1 MGLIKLALGNV
12 YGVIVFALFI
22 TILGG
27 VALVSI
33 PVDILPQFKTPA
45 VQVLTY
51 YNGMPARSMERTI
64 TDRVERWVN
73 QAPGV
78 ANVESRSVSGV
89 SVVKLYFQDD
99 IDPSTALTQTS
110 SLTGAA
116 MPYLPTNT
124 LPPVSLP
131 FDPTGTI
138 PLGVL
143 TVSNPNMAEQAV
155 KDLARVEVRN
165 RLGAV
170 SGCVAPVV
178 VGGKDRRIMVYL
190 DHQKLEARNLSPV
203 DVVKALD
210 QGNMMVSPGT
220 AYIGDNQIALDTNAM
235 ARTVEDIGDLPIV
248 FDGDRHILLRD
259 VSTTLDDAVIQKSR
273 VRVNGKQQVFVPI
286 YRQQGASSLTVA
298 EGVKDAIPDME
309 AELPEGSKLDF
320 VIDQTEYVRKSIDSL
335 VHEGIIGAIL
345 VSIMILVFL
354 GNWKMT
360 VIATLALPLSILGAI
375 IGLKTSGNTINV
387 MTLGGLFLAIGPL
400 VDNAIVVLENIH
412 RHMGMG
418 KSAFQ
423 AALDATSEL
432 TLPVIVATLALIIV
446 LCPVALTP
454 GVGGFLFKPLTLA
467 VAFAMLFSF
476 VLSWTFVPALCSK
489 MLRGHAHHGHGQT
502 EEHTAQSG
510 SHPLGFF
517 GSIHA
522 KIERFLNGVTRTYT
536 NALVW
541 ALNRRLLVLGLIAG
555 TFLGSLSLLQFIGQE
570 FFPAVDAGQL
580 TIQVRAPS
588 NLRLDATE
596 RRIVDVEKAIAEV
609 IPPHELQMVVSEIGL
624 NNDWSAAY
632 SLNAGQQDTVIR
644 VQLTPERTRSAQEYA
659 VVLRKALAEN
669 HDFADLEFS
678 FDTGGMVSA
687 ALNFGASSP
696 IDIQITGGT
705 PEQKLELAQK
715 VKTVVRNVTGAADV
729 RVLQRNDAP
738 YLVIEINRDA
748 AAAVGL
754 TARDVVMQVVTAMNS
769 SIALTRNFWI
779 DPKSGNQY
787 FIAVQYPDDPSFR
800 LNDLTNMF
808 ATGTNQKNT
817 IRLSS
822 LVSIRESTQPVEFNH
837 VGLKR
842 IVDVLVNT
850 ENRDIGSVAAD
861 IERQLKT
868 IDIPKGVKIEL
879 KGEYARMTESFRS
892 LGIGLALASV
902 LVYLLM
908 VPLMRSFVMPTIIM
922 AAVPLGLIGVLT
934 MLWLTKTTLNVQ
946 SEMGVIFLV
955 GIIVS
960 QGVLLLDFANQ
971 IRKQGKSVRESMM
984 EAAAARFRPILMTF
998 LATFLDLLPM
1008 ALGLGRGSEALT
1020 PLARAV
1026 VGGLLTSTVLTLFVV
1041 PILYTLLIRDQSGGQ
1056 NHDEPVTI
1064 TPIDIP
1070 PGTIPPGTFPPAQP
1084 SESSS

>member
-1 MGLIKLALGNV
+1 MNLVKLALGNV

-22 TILGG
+22 AILGG
-27 VALVSI
+27 VSLLAI

-51 YNGMPARSMERTI
+51 YNGMPARSVERTI

-78 ANVESRSVSGV
+78 ASVESRSVSGV
-89 SVVKLYFQDD
+89 SVVKLFFQDD
-99 IDPSTALTQTS
+99 IDPSTALTQTN

-138 PLGVL
+138 PLGIL

-165 RLGAV
+165 RLGGV
-170 SGCVAPVV
+170 RGCVAPVV
-178 VGGKDRRIMVYL
+178 VGGKDRRIMIYL
-190 DHQKLEARNLSPV
+190 NHQKLEARNLSPV

-210 QGNMMVSPGT
+210 LGNMMISPGT

-235 ARTVEDIGDLPIV
+235 ARTVADLNVIPIV
-248 FDGDRHILLRD
+248 FDGDRHILLSD
-259 VSTTLDDAVIQKSR
+259 IATAEDDAVIQKSR
-273 VRVNGKQQVFVPI
+273 VRVNGRQQVFVPI
-286 YRQQGASSLTVA
+286 YRQQGASSLDVA
-298 EGVKDAIPDME
+298 DGVKAAIPEME
-309 AELPEGSKLDF
+309 KELPEGSKLDF
-320 VIDQTEYVRKSIDSL
+320 VVDQTEYVRKAIDSL

-345 VSIMILVFL
+345 VSVMILVFL
-354 GNWKMT
+354 GNARMT
-360 VIATLALPLSILGAI
+360 FIATLSLPLAILGAI
-375 IGLKTSGNTINV
+375 IGLKMSGNSINV

-400 VDNAIVVLENIH
+400 VDNVIVVLENIH
-412 RHMGMG
+412 RHMAMG
-418 KSAFQ
+418 KSAFH
-423 AALDATSEL
+423 ASLDATSEL
-432 TLPVIVATLALIIV
+432 TLPVVVATLALIIV

-476 VLSWTFVPALCSK
+476 ALSWTFVPALCAK
-489 MLRGHAHHGHGQT
+489 LLRGHDSHGSSHG
-502 EEHTAQSG
+502 EHG
-510 SHPLGFF
+510 V
-517 GSIHA
+517 HA
-522 KIERFLNGVTRTYT
+522 AKPGVFARIYARIDAALTGIANVYGRM
-536 NALVW
+536 LVW
-541 ALNRRLLVLGLIAG
+541 ALAHRMLVLGMIAG
-555 TFLGSLSLLQFIGQE
+555 LFFGSLTLFKFIGQE
-570 FFPAVDAGQL
+570 FFPAVDTGQI
-580 TIQVRAPS
+580 TIMVRAPS

-596 RRIVDVEKAIAEV
+596 RRIVDIEKAIAET
-609 IPPHELQMVVSEIGL
+609 IPPHELQMVVSELGL

-632 SLNAGQQDTVIR
+632 SANAGQQDTVIR
-644 VQLTPERTRSAQEYA
+644 LQLTPERSKSAQEYA
-659 VVLRKALAEN
+659 VVLRHAFAERPE
-669 HDFADLEFS
+669 FADLEIS

-705 PEQKLELAQK
+705 PEQKFDLARK
-715 VKTVVRNVTGAADV
+715 VREAATSVKGAADV
-729 RVLQRNDAP
+729 RVLQRTDAP
-738 YLVIEINRDA
+738 FVVIEVDRDKA
-748 AAAVGL
+748 ASVGL

-787 FIAVQYPDDPSFR
+787 FVAVQYPDDPSFR

-808 ATGTNQKNT
+808 ATGTSQKQT
-817 IRLSS
+817 IRLGS
-822 LVSIRESTQPVEFNH
+822 LVKMRETTQPVEFNH

-842 IVDVLVNT
+842 VVDVLVNT
-850 ENRDIGSVAAD
+850 ENRDIGSVAGD
-861 IERQLKT
+861 IEVKLK
-868 IDIPKGVKIEL
+868 DVAVPDGMKIEL
-879 KGEYARMTESFRS
+879 KGEFARMTDSFRS
-892 LGIGLALASV
+892 LAFGLALAAI

-908 VPLMRSFVMPTIIM
+908 VPLMRSFVMPMIIM

-934 MLWLTKTTLNVQ
+934 MLWTTGTTLNIQ

-971 IRKQGKSVRESMM
+971 LRKQGKPAGEAIL
-984 EAAAARFRPILMTF
+984 EAAVIRFRPILMTF

-1026 VGGLLTSTVLTLFVV
+1026 VGGLISSTFLTLFIV
-1041 PILYTLLIRDQSGGQ
+1041 PILFTLLIKDKHKVVT
-1056 NHDEPVTI
+1056 HD
-1064 TPIDIP
+1064 
-1070 PGTIPPGTFPPAQP
+1070 A
-1084 SESSS
+1084 

>member
-12 YGVIVFALFI
+12 YGVIVFAMFI
-22 TILGG
+22 AILG
-27 VALVSI
+27 AVSLI
-33 PVDILPQFKTPA
+33 TVPVDILPAFKTPA

-51 YNGMPARSMERTI
+51 FNGMPARSIERTI

-99 IDPSTALTQTS
+99 IDPSTALTQTN

-143 TVSNPNMAEQAV
+143 TVSNPNMAEQQV

-165 RLGAV
+165 RLGGV
-170 SGCVAPVV
+170 RGCVAPVV

-190 DHQKLEARNLSPV
+190 NHQKLEARHLSPV
-203 DVVKALD
+203 DVVRALD
-210 QGNMMVSPGT
+210 QGNMMISPGT

-235 ARTVEDIGDLPIV
+235 ARTVNDIDDLPIV
-248 FDGDRHILLRD
+248 FEPDRQVLLRD
-259 VSTTLDDAVIQKSR
+259 VATTIDDAVIQKSR

-286 YRQQGASSLTVA
+286 YRQQGASSLVVA
-298 EGVKDAIPDME
+298 DGVKNAIPDME
-309 AELPEGSKLDF
+309 AELPEGSKLEF
-320 VIDQTEYVRKSIDSL
+320 VVDQTEYVRKAIESL
-335 VHEGIIGAIL
+335 IHEGFLGAIL
-345 VSIMILVFL
+345 VSFMILVFL
-354 GNWKMT
+354 GNWRMT
-360 VIATLALPLSILGAI
+360 VIAVMSLPLAIMGAI
-375 IGLKTSGNTINV
+375 IGLKTTGNTINV

-400 VDNAIVVLENIH
+400 VDNVIVVLENIH

-418 KSAFQ
+418 KTAYQ

-432 TLPVIVATLALIIV
+432 TLPVVVATLALIIV

-467 VAFAMLFSF
+467 VGFAMIVSF
-476 VLSWTFVPALCSK
+476 ALSWTFVPALCSV
-489 MLRGHAHHGHGQT
+489 MLKPHSQHDHQEARGLFSMIYGYIDGFLTTLTGIYQKILLWVL
-502 EEHTAQSG
+502 EH
-510 SHPLGFF
+510 
-517 GSIHA
+517 
-522 KIERFLNGVTRTYT
+522 
-536 NALVW
+536 
-541 ALNRRLLVLGLIAG
+541 RLIVLGTVILLFA
-555 TFLGSLSLLQFIGQE
+555 GSLTLLTRIGQE
-570 FFPAVDAGQL
+570 FFPAVDAGQIS
-580 TIQVRAPS
+580 IQVRAPS

-596 RRIVDVEKAIAEV
+596 RRIVDVERVIAET
-609 IPPHELQMVVSEIGL
+609 IPAHELQMVVSEIGL

-632 SLNAGQQDTVIR
+632 SQNAGQQDTVIR
-644 VQLTPERTRSAQEYA
+644 LQLTPERTHSAQEYA
-659 VVLRKALAEN
+659 ILLREAFAQQS
-669 HDFADLEFS
+669 DFTDLEFS

-705 PEQKLELAQK
+705 PDQKIELAQR
-715 VKTVVRNVTGAADV
+715 VKRSILNVPGAADV

-738 YLVIEINRDA
+738 YLVMEVNRKESA
-748 AAAVGL
+748 SIGL

-779 DPKSGNQY
+779 DPNSGNQY
-787 FIAVQYPDDPSFR
+787 FIAVQYPDDPGFR
-800 LNDLTNMF
+800 LDDLKNFF
-808 ATGTNQKNT
+808 ATGTNRKTPVRLNT
-817 IRLSS
+817 
-822 LVSIRESTQPVEFNH
+822 LVNVRESTQAVEFNH

-842 IVDVLVNT
+842 VVNILVNT
-850 ENRDIGSVAAD
+850 ENRDIGSLAGD
-861 IERQLKT
+861 ITQRLKN
-868 IDIPKGVKIEL
+868 IEVPKGMNIEL
-879 KGEYARMTESFRS
+879 KGEYARMNESFQS
-892 LGIGLALASV
+892 LGIGLVLASV

-908 VPLMRSFVMPTIIM
+908 VPLMRSFVMPMIIM
-922 AAVPLGLIGVLT
+922 ATVPLGFIGVLT
-934 MLWLTKTTLNVQ
+934 TLWLTHTTLNVQ

-955 GIIVS
+955 GIVVS

-971 IRKQGKSVRESMM
+971 QRARGMSVREAIQS
-984 EAAAARFRPILMTF
+984 AAVIRFRPILMTF

-1008 ALGLGRGSEALT
+1008 ALGLGRGSESLT

-1026 VGGLLTSTVLTLFVV
+1026 VGGLVTSTALTLIIV
-1041 PILYTLLIRDQSGGQ
+1041 PVLFTLLIRDKK
-1056 NHDEPVTI
+1056 PV
-1064 TPIDIP
+1064 PV
-1070 PGTIPPGTFPPAQP
+1070 AL
-1084 SESSS
+1084 SEASANNEVHP

>member
-12 YGVIVFALFI
+12 YGVIVLALFI
-22 TILGG
+22 AILGG

-51 YNGMPARSMERTI
+51 FNGMPARSIERTI

-78 ANVESRSVSGV
+78 ASVESRSVSGV

-99 IDPSTALTQTS
+99 IDPSTALTQTN

-116 MPYLPTNT
+116 IPYLPTNT

-143 TVSNPNMAEQAV
+143 TVSNPNMSEQAV

-165 RLGAV
+165 RLGGV
-170 SGCVAPVV
+170 RGCVAPVV

-190 DHQKLEARNLSPV
+190 DHQKLEARDLSPV

-210 QGNMMVSPGT
+210 QGNLMVSPGT

-235 ARTVEDIGDLPIV
+235 SRTVEDIGDIPIV
-248 FDGDRHILLRD
+248 FDSERQILLRD

-273 VRVNGKQQVFVPI
+273 VRVNGRQQVFVPI
-286 YRQQGASSLTVA
+286 YRQQGASSLVVA
-298 EGVKDAIPDME
+298 EGVKRAIPEME
-309 AELPEGSKLDF
+309 AELPEGSKLEF
-320 VIDQTEYVRKSIDSL
+320 VIDQTEYVRIAIESL
-335 VHEGIIGAIL
+335 IHEGIIGAIL

-354 GNWKMT
+354 GDWRMT

-375 IGLKTSGNTINV
+375 IGLSVSGNTINV

-400 VDNAIVVLENIH
+400 VDNVIVVLENIH

-418 KSAFQ
+418 KTAFQ
-423 AALDATSEL
+423 ASLDATSEL
-432 TLPVIVATLALIIV
+432 TLPVVVATLALIIV

-467 VAFAMLFSF
+467 VGFAMIVSF
-476 VLSWTFVPALCSK
+476 LLSWTFVPALCSK
-489 MLRGHAHHGHGQT
+489 MLRGHGQHGHGH
-502 EEHTAQSG
+502 ESEHRREHHQAPQPKGTFA
-510 SHPLGFF
+510 L
-517 GSIHA
+517 IYA
-522 KIERFLNGVTRTYT
+522 KIDGFLNMLTRLYSSML
-536 NALVW
+536 AW
-541 ALNRRLLVLGLIAG
+541 ALRRRLTMLGLIG
-555 TFLGSLSLLQFIGQE
+555 GLFLGSLGLLNFIGQA
-570 FFPAVDAGQL
+570 FFPAVDAGQIS
-580 TIQVRAPS
+580 IQVRAPS

-596 RRIVDVEKAIAEV
+596 RRIAAVEKAITES
-609 IPPHELQMVVSEIGL
+609 IPHEELEMVVSEIGL

-632 SLNAGQQDTVIR
+632 SQNAGQQDTVIR
-644 VQLTPERTRSAQEYA
+644 LQLTPERTKSAQEYA
-659 VVLRKALAEN
+659 IVLRKIFAKNA
-669 HDFADLEFS
+669 DFSDLEFS

-705 PEQKLELAQK
+705 PEEKLQLAQK
-715 VKTVVRNVTGAADV
+715 VRKAVQQVKGAADV

-738 YLVIEINRDA
+738 YLNIEINREN

-754 TARDVVMQVVTAMNS
+754 SARDVVMQVVTAMNS

-787 FIAVQYPDDPSFR
+787 FIAVQYPDNPSFR
-800 LNDLTNMF
+800 INDLNNMF
-808 ATGTNQKNT
+808 ATGTNQKSPV
-817 IRLSS
+817 RLSS
-822 LVSIRESTQPVEFNH
+822 LVTIRESTQSVEFNH

-842 IVDVLVNT
+842 IVNVLVNT
-850 ENRDIGSVAAD
+850 ENRDIGSVASD
-861 IERQLKT
+861 IEKALKP
-868 IDIPKGVKIEL
+868 IELPKGLKVEL
-879 KGEYARMTESFRS
+879 KGEFARMTESFRS

-934 MLWLTKTTLNVQ
+934 MLWATNTTLNVQ

-960 QGVLLLDFANQ
+960 QGVLLLDYANQ
-971 IRKQGKSVRESMM
+971 LRKHGKSAYEAIT
-984 EAAAARFRPILMTF
+984 EAASTRFRPILMTF

-1008 ALGLGRGSEALT
+1008 ALGLGRGSESLT

-1041 PILYTLLIRDQSGGQ
+1041 PILFTLLIRDKHHS
-1056 NHDEPVTI
+1056 HHTHAHEL
-1064 TPIDIP
+1064 PID
-1070 PGTIPPGTFPPAQP
+1070 AH
-1084 SESSS
+1084 